1 MKFIKKYYPMM
12 VSTLFLGIYS
22 LFVGA
27 VFTQNT
33 YLLETDLPIM
43 NVLAMLAILLVIVVC
58 IEIVGFIIHA
68 VKNNY
73 GIWGLWIYLFNI
85 FIIPY
90 YNLKYVVKKED
101 NKNGQGGNQKR
112 NRQAGKN
119 MHSDRDEKTISP

>member
-1 MKFIKKYYPMM
+1 MAFIKKYYPMM
-12 VSTLFLGIYS
+12 VSTLFLAIYS

-43 NVLAMLAILLVIVVC
+43 NVLAILAILLVIVVWV
-58 IEIVGFIIHA
+58 EIIGFIIHA
-68 VKNNY
+68 VKNNH

-101 NKNGQGGNQKR
+101 NK
-112 NRQAGKN
+112 
-119 MHSDRDEKTISP
+119 ISMITFVFLLIYSLIIGIGVSIVFN